1 MSKKKGLNVSKVEEI
16 LDNEVVKDI
25 LNKKEEVEDMNTEE
39 YGNERTSN
47 TRYKRSTSKR
57 NI

>member
-25 LNKKEEVEDMNTEE
+25 LNKKEEVEDMNNTEMKE
-39 YGNERTSN
+39 QEIQDIENQSG
-47 TRYKRSTSKR
+47 
-57 NI
+57 